1 MSIATAVALLFLSV
15 LYVWIRS
22 AEHPVAAT
30 GIALQTLAGFF
41 ASVQLWANSPSDSL
55 LMWCARQIEK
65 RRWGVAGLLDGRFKS
80 LLVAAVWY
88 VLASRAL
95 DLSSH
100 WDLPPVA
107 AWPIAIALLF
117 LLLLGGIV
125 LLLALTMFGAVRLH
139 SGGSAPRGRALIAL
153 RAQLRASDW
162 PWPLVGLVFLVGGV
176 LQIAA
181 A

>member
-1 MSIATAVALLFLSV
+1 MSIATAVALLFLAV

-22 AEHPVAAT
+22 AEHPLAAS

-41 ASVQLWANSPSDSL
+41 ASVQLWANNPSDSL
-55 LMWCARQIEK
+55 LQWCSRQVEQ
-65 RRWGVAGLLDGRFKS
+65 RRWGVAGLLDGRFRS
-80 LLVAAVWY
+80 LLLAAAWYVAAGKM
-88 VLASRAL
+88 LE
-95 DLSSH
+95 LSGR
-100 WDLPPVA
+100 WQLPPVVE
-107 AWPIAIALLF
+107 WPVAIG
-117 LLLLGGIV
+117 LLLLFVLGGVV

-162 PWPLVGLVFLVGGV
+162 PWPLVGLAFLAGGV